1 MPTYKFAT
9 FSGSIREVLCA
20 GARKN
25 VHLQFMLVHKNPGVF
40 SQAGGTLFKCRI
52 ADKTG
57 EMGAI
62 FYDEVG
68 LALKVGDVVQ
78 LKEGMH
84 AFAPPSSTCTR
95 CFSRHLGN
103 CNLQAGYTMLY
114 TSMGETDLFLYK
126 GKDGFIQKIDEINME
141 VSHVTRCI
149 ARVSSLPLHTPPPAA
164 PRQCY
169 FRLSIDQSVHW
180 HGRTPLRI

>member
-25 VHLQFMLVHKNPGVF
+25 VHLQFMLVRKAPGVF

-52 ADKTG
+52 ADSTG

-68 LALKVGDVVQ
+68 LALKVGDVLQ

-84 AFAPPSSTCTR
+84 PLTPSSSTCTC
-95 CFSRHLGN
+95 CFMPSWKL
-103 CNLQAGYTMLY
+103 
-114 TSMGETDLFLYK
+114 
-126 GKDGFIQKIDEINME
+126 
-141 VSHVTRCI
+141 
-149 ARVSSLPLHTPPPAA
+149 
-164 PRQCY
+164 
-169 FRLSIDQSVHW
+169 
-180 HGRTPLRI
+180 